1 MKFYFFVFLFF
12 LAACSNF
19 SKKNRFSQ
27 YYNIDSLLNIQI
39 KNLSKSQNLNKV
51 IYWEDDY
58 EEKKINSSLIN
69 WEKELN
75 IFKQIDLNK
84 PSNLDAYS
92 VLLENNSI
100 EYKKF
105 LEDEGIVSL
114 KIIFHRQG
122 NPKKIFSTEIKQ
134 NLLFNSIKEYSLDFD
149 TSGILIKYSL
159 EDTQKSI
166 FNDTLEYA
174 LFAEVQWN

>member
-114 KIIFHRQG
+114 KI
-122 NPKKIFSTEIKQ
+122 
-134 NLLFNSIKEYSLDFD
+134 
-149 TSGILIKYSL
+149 
-159 EDTQKSI
+159 
-166 FNDTLEYA
+166 
-174 LFAEVQWN
+174 

>member
-12 LAACSNF
+12 LLACSNF

-39 KNLSKSQNLNKV
+39 QNLSKSQTVDKL
-51 IYWEDDY
+51 IYWKDEY

-69 WEKELN
+69 WDKELN

-92 VLLENNSI
+92 ILFENNSL

-105 LEDEGIVSL
+105 VKDGGIVSL
-114 KIIFHRQG
+114 KIVFHRQG
-122 NPKKIFSTEIKQ
+122 NPKKIFSTEIEQ

-149 TSGILIKYSL
+149 TSGFLIKYSL
-159 EDTQKSI
+159 VDKQKSI
-166 FNDTLEYA
+166 FKDTLEYA